1 MCRGNV
7 YDKHVMSG
15 PTYLSIPGSDV
26 TASQSGGDGQG
37 KEIFSARHSVTWDYN
52 TRSYVFVCLCIRE
65 LACGKDFVN
74 SQITL
79 WEIQKKEIR
88 MLEW

>member
-37 KEIFSARHSVTWDYN
+37 KEIFSSRHSVTWDYN
-52 TRSYVFVCLCIRE
+52 TRS
-65 LACGKDFVN
+65 
-74 SQITL
+74 
-79 WEIQKKEIR
+79 
-88 MLEW
+88 